1 MRKKQSD
8 KRINLQDKQL
18 NKLKLSVENLVVAH
32 GGSYTDKQAG
42 PAVKTRYT
50 RFVEDDTL
58 VFVYTYHNSMS
69 DYRGYKNAKSQLN
82 IHLKK
87 LDIVERLPMLMVRS
101 TATYDADMLAARK
114 STPIGLAFI
123 SYEEAWNEIEE
134 LLDMND
140 INDILDTNDG
150 ME

>member
-1 MRKKQSD
+1 MGSKTRLNARIKLHD
-8 KRINLQDKQL
+8 KTL

-32 GGSYTDKQAG
+32 GGSYKDTQAG
-42 PAVKTRYT
+42 AAVKTRYT
-50 RFVEDDTL
+50 RVLDDNTL
-58 VFVYTYHNSMS
+58 VFIYTYHGSIS
-69 DYRGYKNAKSQLN
+69 DHRAYNNAKSQLN

-101 TATYDADMLAARK
+101 TDTYDADMLAARK

-140 INDILDTNDG
+140 INDLKDTND
-150 ME
+150 E